1 MSYEGSKSDGVVTST
16 LSGLGWLFDSFVI
29 SIYPLTVPFIA
40 RDFHLSTVALGF
52 VASLFLFGYTIGT
65 IGFGILADRMGRK
78 GTLSIS
84 IAAYGIVTALTGFA
98 NSVGILGLA
107 RFLTG
112 LGGGGELPVAAT
124 FTSEMWTAR
133 RRGWGIGL
141 MYAGYPLGYLLALGA
156 ASLMIP
162 HWGWRGVYFVAIVP
176 ALMILLVRQFMKESP
191 RFQHVQQLMKQ
202 YHGSGN
208 STSKVGWKAVFSNK
222 QNRHHLLIGVLI
234 YIPLTY
240 CYYALSV
247 FLPSYMQKSLHL
259 SYNGVLVD
267 LTILTIA
274 YLVWVLIVAWLSDI
288 VGRKIMGIAT
298 AVVAGVGAL
307 LMFSTSSPTVFLL
320 IGLVAYPAYVGLTW
334 TIGIAYVS
342 EIFPTAVRGSG
353 FGMSVG
359 AGRITSI
366 LAPTISGAIASSLGL
381 AGAFKIAAAVWILM
395 VIGLL
400 LGPETKARTLE
411 EIETSE
417 HQRLGGAMDYVSE
430 VDAQVQ

>member
-1 MSYEGSKSDGVVTST
+1 MNYQGSTSDGVVTST

-29 SIYPLTVPFIA
+29 SIYPLTLPFIA
-40 RDFHLSTVALGF
+40 KDFHLRPVALGF
-52 VASLFLFGYTIGT
+52 VASLFLLGYTIGT
-65 IGFGILADRMGRK
+65 IGFGILSDKMGRK

-84 IAAYGIVTALTGFA
+84 IAGYGVVTALTGFVG
-98 NSVGILGLA
+98 SVGILGLA

-124 FTSEMWTAR
+124 FTSEMWPAR
-133 RRGWGIGL
+133 KRGWGIGL
-141 MYAGYPLGYLLALGA
+141 MYAGYPLGYLLALAA
-156 ASLMIP
+156 ASVMIP

-176 ALMILLVRQFMKESP
+176 AVLILLIRQVMKESP
-191 RFQHVQQLMKQ
+191 RFQHVQKLMKEE
-202 YHGSGN
+202 HSN
-208 STSKVGWKAVFSNK
+208 SRTKAGWRAVFGNK
-222 QNRHHLLIGVLI
+222 QNRRHLLIGVLI

-259 SYNGVLVD
+259 SYNGVLTD
-267 LTILTIA
+267 LTILTVA
-274 YLVWVLIVAWLSDI
+274 YLLWVIIVAWLSDI
-288 VGRKIMGIAT
+288 VGRKILGIAT
-298 AVVAGVGAL
+298 AVIGGVGAL
-307 LMFSTSSPTVFLL
+307 LMFSTTSPTVFLL

-334 TIGIAYVS
+334 TIGIAYVT

-366 LAPTISGAIASSLGL
+366 LAPTISGAIASSIGL

-395 VIGLL
+395 IIGLL
-400 LGPETKARTLE
+400 LGPETKGRTLE
-411 EIETSE
+411 EIEASE
-417 HQRLGGAMDYVSE
+417 YNRLGGSMDYVTE
-430 VDAQVQ
+430 VETQL